1 MLRHKKNVFLKKS
14 INQLQDMQS
23 VVWQEIEQLYQE
35 FQKLGISEAVDYEKY
50 YLYSLIAHSTA
61 IEGSTLTE
69 VETQILFDE
78 GLTAKGKPLVYHLMN
93 EDLKK
98 AFELAK
104 TDSVSLIPI
113 TSAFLQKLN
122 ATLMRTTGSVHNVMG
137 GSFDSSKGDFRLCG
151 VTAGIGGWS
160 YMNYQKVPAKVDEL
174 CALLQE
180 KQKTVGTLREQYEL
194 SFNAHLNLVTIHPW
208 VDGNGRTARL
218 LMNYIQFCYNL
229 FPTKIFKEDREEYIL
244 SLRQSQEE
252 ENNRYFLDFM
262 FGQLKKSLLLE
273 IEKFNSSRKK
283 GFSFMF

>member
-1 MLRHKKNVFLKKS
+1 ME
-14 INQLQDMQS
+14 QG
-23 VVWQEIEQLYQE
+23 VWQEIERLYQK
-35 FQKLGISEAVDYEKY
+35 FQQLGISEAVDYEKY

-69 VETQILFDE
+69 AEAQMLFDE

-98 AFELAK
+98 AYELAK
-104 TDSVSLIPI
+104 TASDSLIPI
-113 TSAFLQKLN
+113 TSDFLQKLN
-122 ATLMRTTGSVHNVMG
+122 ATLMRTTGSIHNVMG
-137 GSFDSSKGDFRLCG
+137 GSFDSSKGEFRLCG
-151 VTAGIGGWS
+151 VTAGVGGRS
-160 YMNYQKVPAKVDEL
+160 YMSYQKVPAKVDEL

-180 KQKTVGTLREQYEL
+180 KQKTVGTFQEQYEL

-229 FPTKIFKEDREEYIL
+229 FPTKIFKEEREEYI
-244 SLRQSQEE
+244 SALRQSQEE
-252 ENNRYFLDFM
+252 ETNQPFLGFM
-262 FGQLKKSLLLE
+262 AGQLKKSLSLE
-273 IEKFNSSRKK
+273 IERFKTSQKK